1 MIIRVKNIE
10 FEIMETADPFS
21 EFRNDIEQF
30 WAEHCRKNPEAFSE
44 KILNVLGTEETA
56 QGIKLQI
63 GIANY
68 YEAFYSKNVGN
79 IKTRNLFSGA
89 YILTSDG
96 YYCLAVDTTNEINLI
111 GGVASL
117 EDFDNGRYIPEL
129 CLIRE
134 CKEEMGIDITDEH
147 FTYEL
152 KYLKVTSGNEN
163 YFPVGILYEI
173 NTSYSKY
180 ELETIFKSNPHDN
193 ELSSL
198 KFIRLDGCNEPGIS
212 TRRKYIIELF
222 DLLRKEL

>member
-1 MIIRVKNIE
+1 MIIKIRNIE
-10 FEIMETADPFS
+10 FEIIETADQFA
-21 EFRNDIEQF
+21 EFRDDIEQF
-30 WAEHCRKNPEAFSE
+30 WTEYCRKNPEAFSE
-44 KILNVLGTEETA
+44 KILNVLCIEETEH
-56 QGIKLQI
+56 GIKLQI

-68 YEAFYSKNVGN
+68 YEAFYSKIIGN

-96 YYCLAVDTTNEINLI
+96 YCCLAVDTSDEINLI

-117 EDFDNGRYIPEL
+117 KDFDQGRFIPDL

-134 CKEEMGIDITDEH
+134 CKEEMGIDITDNH
-147 FTYEL
+147 FTYEP

-173 NTSYSKY
+173 KTSYSMN
-180 ELETIFKSNPHDN
+180 ELEAIFKSNAHDN
-193 ELSSL
+193 ELSAL
-198 KFIRLDGCNEPGIS
+198 KFIRLDDCHEPGTS

-222 DLLRKEL
+222 DLLRG